1 MCDNDFS
8 NVNGSSF
15 NPTGSWKLEE
25 TIPDYFSGIVLM
37 RSAPTYPHS
46 FTALRFQT
54 LFNIV
59 VIWMAV
65 FIALSKGRDCCL
77 ICGGL
82 LESIS
87 PTFYEQ
93 LLRQFPFAKK
103 V

>member
-1 MCDNDFS
+1 MFRRVCDNDFS
-8 NVNGSSF
+8 NVNGSSY

-65 FIALSKGRDCCL
+65 FIALSKGIETSAPYVVDFW
-77 ICGGL
+77 
-82 LESIS
+82 S
-87 PTFYEQ
+87 
-93 LLRQFPFAKK
+93 QFHKP
-103 V
+103 VGS

>member
-1 MCDNDFS
+1 MGTG
-8 NVNGSSF
+8 NGTFHS
-15 NPTGSWKLEE
+15 PTWKLEE

-65 FIALSKGRDCCL
+65 FIALSKGDN
-77 ICGGL
+77 L
-82 LESIS
+82 LKLYNSV
-87 PTFYEQ
+87 
-93 LLRQFPFAKK
+93 A
-103 V
+103 VC